1 VSYDVVCLG
10 RPFLDLVLT
19 GLPRVPAPGSEL
31 SGDDLHVS
39 AGGIANVALGLNRL
53 GLRTALLSPRGSDF
67 AGREVAR
74 MLTAEG
80 VDWIGPEQPRG
91 AVTIALPIEGERT
104 MMTFDPGNEPP
115 EADELESLSPR
126 AVVGDHPR
134 LNAPGARR
142 YVGAGYEDAVAAEGN
157 VAAVVGVGD
166 TVIVNEV
173 EAAILTRERD
183 PEQACRV
190 LAATAATAVVT
201 LGARGAVACS
211 ASGRHACAA
220 PALAAVDTVGA
231 GDLFIA
237 AYIWADLAGLALPDR
252 LNWAVLY
259 ASLSIRVAT
268 TVAGAVGLQELL
280 DEGAARGLTAPERGR
295 FRHWNPEEGEKD
307 GSRQAV

>member
-1 VSYDVVCLG
+1 VSYDVACLG

-19 GLPRVPAPGSEL
+19 GLPRLPAPGSEL

-39 AGGIANVALGLNRL
+39 PGGIANVALGLTRL

-80 VDWIGPEQPRG
+80 VDWLGPEHPRG

-104 MMTFDPGNEPP
+104 MMTFDPGNDAPQP
-115 EADELESLSPR
+115 AELEALSPR
-126 AVVGDHPR
+126 AVVGDHPW
-134 LNAPGARR
+134 LSAPGARR
-142 YVGAGYEDAVAAEGN
+142 YVGAGYEDAVAAGN
-157 VAAVVGVGD
+157 DVAAVVGVGD

-173 EAAILTRERD
+173 EAAILTGERD
-183 PEQACRV
+183 PGQACRM

-201 LGARGAVACS
+201 LGARGALACS
-211 ASGRHACAA
+211 AGEQHACAA
-220 PALAAVDTVGA
+220 PALAAVDTLGA

-237 AYIWADLAGLALPDR
+237 AYIWADLCGAALPER
-252 LNWAVLY
+252 LQWAVLS
-259 ASLSIRVAT
+259 ASLSVRVPT
-268 TVAGAVGLQELL
+268 TVAGAARLQELL
-280 DEGAARGLTAPERGR
+280 DEGAARGLTAPVRAR
-295 FRHWNPEEGEKD
+295 SRHWTPEEGEQD